1 VFLDVSN
8 PLEIMML
15 ALGLI
20 WMLKKVAETEP
31 YHELGVVL
39 LTTVFSLVMLFS
51 WMAFVNSFEE
61 PWERNPEDHFTL
73 SADYTLK

>member
-1 VFLDVSN
+1 
-8 PLEIMML
+8 ML

-20 WMLKKVAETEP
+20 WLLKKVAETEL

-51 WMAFVNSFEE
+51 WMAFVNSFED
-61 PWERNPEDHFTL
+61 PWESSSEDHFTL
-73 SADYTLK
+73 TEM